1 MCLWMPEQIERSR
14 ADIGHEDK
22 LMRAIDGPPYIAV
35 PFNRMVII
43 TEGGLRTNER
53 GQVLRQDGSV
63 IAGLFCAGAAMAN
76 PIGTRAVSAGTT
88 LGPNMTWGY
97 ICARTMLA
105 RNTAGSVS
113 TPISL
118 N

>member
-1 MCLWMPEQIERSR
+1 
-14 ADIGHEDK
+14 
-22 LMRAIDGPPYIAV
+22 MRAIDVAPFIAV
-35 PFNRMVII
+35 PFNRMVIV
-43 TEGGLRTNER
+43 TKGGLRTNER
-53 GQVLRQDGSV
+53 GQVLRPDGSV

-105 RNTAGSVS
+105 RNTGSVS